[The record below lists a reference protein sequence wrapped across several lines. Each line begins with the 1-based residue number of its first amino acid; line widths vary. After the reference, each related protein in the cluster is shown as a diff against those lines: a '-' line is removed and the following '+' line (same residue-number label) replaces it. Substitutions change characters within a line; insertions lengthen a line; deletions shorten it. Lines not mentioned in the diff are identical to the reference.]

1 MKKDLDRLH
10 DQLVLVPWPAKKA
23 GNSIVFVCKTH
34 FINYILEELGFDS
47 VKSYQLILIAL
58 FPRRKFF
65 KISFEYFH
73 NTQQPNQFEL
83 IYQYHL

>member
-10 DQLVLVPWPAKKA
+10 DQFVLVPRPAKKA

-73 NTQQPNQFEL
+73 NPQQPNQFEL
-83 IYQYHL
+83 IYPYHL